1 MPELHEQPVLLETR
15 NLSRVFR
22 GKRSL
27 FRFHVPSVH
36 AVNNVSLRLRE
47 HEVLG
52 LVGESGCGKSTLGRT
67 ILRLIEPSGGEIFF
81 KGQNILNCNPEEMR
95 QLRQKMQIIFQD
107 VYSSLNPRMTVE
119 EIVRAPLDVFHLGTP
134 AEKKAKVLQI
144 LEEVGLGEQQ
154 LHRFPHEFSGGQRQR
169 IGFARAL
176 IVQPELVICDEP
188 VSALDVS
195 VRAQVLNLMK
205 RLQIEKGLSYLFI
218 SHDLSVVKHISNRIA
233 VMYLGNIVEL
243 SESEELYQNPLHP
256 YTQALLS
263 AIPIPDP
270 ENKRQRILLEGD
282 LPSPYAIPQGCPFHT
297 RCPYAQERCL
307 KEKPELKALSSNSQH
322 SLACF
327 LHA

>member
-1 MPELHEQPVLLETR
+1 M
-15 NLSRVFR
+15 
-22 GKRSL
+22 
-27 FRFHVPSVH
+27 
-36 AVNNVSLRLRE
+36 
-47 HEVLG
+47 
-52 LVGESGCGKSTLGRT
+52 
-67 ILRLIEPSGGEIFF
+67 
-81 KGQNILNCNPEEMR
+81 
-95 QLRQKMQIIFQD
+95 
-107 VYSSLNPRMTVE
+107 
-119 EIVRAPLDVFHLGTP
+119 
-134 AEKKAKVLQI
+134 
-144 LEEVGLGEQQ
+144 
-154 LHRFPHEFSGGQRQR
+154 
-169 IGFARAL
+169 
-176 IVQPELVICDEP
+176 
-188 VSALDVS
+188 
-195 VRAQVLNLMK
+195 RAQVLNLMK

-307 KEKPELKALSSNSQH
+307 KEKPELKALYSNSQH